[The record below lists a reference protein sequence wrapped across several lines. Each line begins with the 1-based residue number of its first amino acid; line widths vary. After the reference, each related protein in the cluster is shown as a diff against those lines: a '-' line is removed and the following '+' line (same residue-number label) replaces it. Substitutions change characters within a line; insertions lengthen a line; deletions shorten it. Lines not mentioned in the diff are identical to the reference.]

1 MKEPMRKT
9 DIDPNLLTIRHAQRH
24 QPWTQPYSDNF
35 EAAASG
41 TDDSEGHGIPELLP
55 HLYGSHT
62 VLHAMKSL
70 GKIATVYEWRDHH
83 TDDPEDPRNWNGL
96 RIEHQHNVRDCAAD
110 LVTAALRLANLEGFD
125 LAEALI
131 ERSREK
137 NGTGYPGNPDAE
149 PLESLNKAATYLRLA
164 QDGR

>member
-1 MKEPMRKT
+1 MRPT
-9 DIDPNLLTIRHAQRH
+9 DIDPNALTVRYAQQH
-24 QPWTQPYSDNF
+24 QPWTQPYSAEF
-35 EAAASG
+35 ERAAMG
-41 TDDSEGHGIPELLP
+41 MRGHLGEVHPPYLP

-83 TDDPEDPRNWNGL
+83 KPDNPEDPHNWNGL
-96 RIEHQHNVRDCAAD
+96 RIEHQHQVRACAAD

-131 ERSREK
+131 ERAREK
-137 NGTGYPGNPDAE
+137 NGTGYLATGNPGPVAL
-149 PLESLNKAATYLRLA
+149 PSLNKAPTFLRHA
-164 QDGR
+164 RNAR